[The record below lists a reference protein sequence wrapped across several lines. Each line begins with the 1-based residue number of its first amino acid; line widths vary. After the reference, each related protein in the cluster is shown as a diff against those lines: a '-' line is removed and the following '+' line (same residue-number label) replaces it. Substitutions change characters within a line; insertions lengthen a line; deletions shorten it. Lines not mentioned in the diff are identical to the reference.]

1 MTFSDETL
9 NAYADGELDA
19 ATHAAVEA
27 AMAGDPQL
35 AQRIAAHRALRA
47 QLQQAFSPVLAE
59 PVPERLLASVRGA
72 SARQRLSNVIEPQR
86 RPRAR
91 WSWPQWGAMAAS
103 LVIGALLGPLLLRS
117 PTGNTPVDTR
127 GGQMLAHGMLE
138 RALSEQ
144 LASTQ
149 PAAAAVQVGVS
160 FRARSGAYCRTFVM
174 HDESQLAGLA
184 CRERSAWR
192 VETLARNDSGPT
204 GAGLRPAGS
213 ALPPAVAGTVDQLI
227 AGEPL
232 DAAAEAA
239 ARARGWDR

>member
-9 NAYADGELDA
+9 SAYADGELDA
-19 ATHAAVEA
+19 ATRAAVEA
-27 AMAGDPQL
+27 AMASDPQL
-35 AQRIAAHRALRA
+35 AQRIAKYRALRA
-47 QLQQAFSPVLAE
+47 RLQQAFAPVVAE
-59 PVPERLLASVRGA
+59 PVPERLLASARGA
-72 SARQRLSNVIEPQR
+72 SARQRPSNVIELQKQ
-86 RPRAR
+86 PRAR

-117 PTGNTPVDTR
+117 PTGNAPVDTR
-127 GGQMLAHGMLE
+127 SGPMLAHGMLE

-149 PAAAAVQVGVS
+149 PAAAPVQVGVS

-192 VETLARNDSGPT
+192 VETLARTDSGPT

-213 ALPPAVAGTVDQLI
+213 ALPPAVAGTLDELI

-239 ARARGWDR
+239 ARARGWNR